1 MLELFWGKCVD
12 IKEVFSKQPRYPNL
26 SKLALACVVLAN
38 SNADSERIFSML
50 KKIQTEPLKPS
61 MREISPSAMT
71 AEGEILRERHFQPKY
86 MTCTLYTSTKH
97 Q

>member
-1 MLELFWGKCVD
+1 MNFEMKSIFVGYSG
-12 IKEVFSKQPRYPNL
+12 I
-26 SKLALACVVLAN
+26 N
-38 SNADSERIFSML
+38 SHTC
-50 KKIQTEPLKPS
+50 QPLKPS

-71 AEGEILRERHFQPKY
+71 AEGEILRKQHFQPKY